1 MEARRLFISE
11 MPDDF
16 VECKAA
22 GRIKPA
28 TRWVCQRAKEMDLI
42 RVQYLAPIIATLYC
56 ATQYNSFLRDFH
68 G

>member
-16 VECKAA
+16 VEYKAA
-22 GRIKPA
+22 GRIRPLRRDVSVSARRK
-28 TRWVCQRAKEMDLI
+28 WI
-42 RVQYLAPIIATLYC
+42 WFGSSAPIIATLYC
-56 ATQYNSFLRDFH
+56 VTQYNSFLRDFH